1 MMFSMIV
8 FVVVF
13 SLMYGYQD
21 MLVTPNPSVVDQVLI
36 NAFSFELCFTVAILI
51 ALFVYVLLYRKEDD
65 LDAYRFEY
73 IRNQLSDEE
82 AARIDGLSEEE
93 RRVAYEIHFND
104 FTYQQL
110 LECRNYV
117 NQKKVKTNK
126 FAKLGFLS
134 AIVLAL
140 TIVLNPTYSD
150 YVLAKKQYNE
160 VLRQQEEAYNQ
171 IVEEEYLYYEGL
183 PTIHIISGNS
193 LKVGDVQKYVDQY
206 IRTQPQ
212 FLLNNC
218 QIIHICDPANFE
230 SIVTSNGMTY
240 SDELGTVYAYA
251 SYCDDSITLQV
262 DPNIYKDQKSA
273 VTHELTHLFDYAS
286 GNGYVV
292 HGISDSSEWQYFL
305 SKLRVLFRRVRCFWF
320 G

>member
-1 MMFSMIV
+1 MIV

-21 MLVTPNPSVVDQVLI
+21 MLVTPNPSVMDQVLI

-51 ALFVYVLLYRKEDD
+51 ALFVCVLLYRKEDD
-65 LDAYRFEY
+65 LDSYRFEY

-82 AARIDGLSEEE
+82 ASRIDGLSEEE

-110 LECRNYV
+110 LEYRNYV
-117 NQKKVKTNK
+117 NQKKVKINK
-126 FAKLGFLS
+126 FAKFGFLS

-171 IVEEEYLYYEGL
+171 IVEEEYLYYEAL
-183 PTIHIISGNS
+183 PTIHFIPGNS

-218 QIIHICDPANFE
+218 QIIHICDPTNFE
-230 SIVTSNGMTY
+230 SVVTSNGMT
-240 SDELGTVYAYA
+240 
-251 SYCDDSITLQV
+251 
-262 DPNIYKDQKSA
+262 
-273 VTHELTHLFDYAS
+273 
-286 GNGYVV
+286 
-292 HGISDSSEWQYFL
+292 
-305 SKLRVLFRRVRCFWF
+305 
-320 G
+320 